1 MFQFTTTTVINSQY
15 AVDYNGNILVD
26 NAGNNVPKFQ
36 VLNGAF
42 VVAKVGTFKKDKV
55 KAVYKKAYTAGVKET
70 ATLKVPTATLGD
82 VLRLTVV
89 VELDGG
95 TQSDYANYYT
105 EFKQPVTVE
114 VTATGTANTDAANL
128 TAALN
133 KIKTYFGRS
142 IITATV
148 TTDTITLKAKENEQR
163 FKSIKLEKIG
173 AIPSTAVMPA
183 ITLLA
188 SGTVTVAGK
197 NGFGDDQWMVKSIR
211 IPTYGNN
218 RAFGINKEETPIL
231 GGNYSQY
238 TLHYEVPSQQSFVYY
253 GGLSSQ
259 TTHVFYVLSSL
270 VSAFEAA
277 LTGAGIAPD
286 TIGTAVTGVTV
297 TSGNLDLSNYADD
310 GYQLTYTTTPS
321 GVTGAV
327 WERDTSA
334 DVDAASSDADFTKVT
349 VSPTGEVTLDTG
361 HNLADGDTL
370 GFKVTIDGSTF
381 AKTVSVV
388 A

>member
-36 VLNGAF
+36 ALNGAF

-114 VTATGTANTDAANL
+114 VTATGTANTDAENL

-148 TTDTITLKAKENEQR
+148 ATDTITLKAKENEQR

-270 VSAFEAA
+270 VSAFETALNNAGLSAGINAEDVTVTEGDTVQIVVKDYIGA
-277 LTGAGIAPD
+277 LTFVSD
-286 TIGTAVTGVTV
+286 TVGVATVSSTGLVTGVSAGTAEI
-297 TSGNLDLSNYADD
+297 TITD
-310 GYQLTYTTTPS
+310 
-321 GVTGAV
+321 GAV
-327 WERDTSA
+327 NSVEIE
-334 DVDAASSDADFTKVT
+334 VT
-349 VSPTGEVTLDTG
+349 VE
-361 HNLADGDTL
+361 A
-370 GFKVTIDGSTF
+370 
-381 AKTVSVV
+381 A
-388 A
+388 